1 VAVQLHKLGF
11 NFHSCRGQFL
21 GLFDFGFVALLVVP
35 KVGFDRRDT
44 LLVLTHLQLA
54 NCFVVK
60 QSPVPAHE
68 LLIARDQVR
77 EHHFGLRKETLLEQR
92 SSLVEFCL
100 VVQVRLLR
108 GDLAEELRCLLE
120 LGFVVQSDSRCENV
134 IVSSGLASD

>member
-1 VAVQLHKLGF
+1 M
-11 NFHSCRGQFL
+11 

-60 QSPVPAHE
+60 QSAVPAHK

-77 EHHFGLRKETLLEQR
+77 KHHFGLRKETLLEQC

-120 LGFVVQSDSRCENV
+120 LGFVVHSDSRCENV